1 MDESLRHNNPTPRL
15 RANFLSKLL
24 YWWMNPIFKIGNKRR
39 LEEDDMY
46 NITHDEGSKYLGDEL
61 EREWQKET
69 QKYQDS
75 GKNPSLIKPLFRI
88 FGYTYILYG
97 ILLLFEEVTIIIQP
111 ILLSG
116 LIRYFTTDSPVS
128 KAESYMYAGGVGFCA
143 FILAF
148 THHPYYLG
156 VQMIAVRMKI
166 ACSSLIYKKSLRL
179 SSEGRRQTTTGQIV
193 NLLAND
199 VTTFNQLMTR
209 LHFAWIG
216 PGEVIAVLV
225 ILWLQIGPPAI
236 AGFLMIILMA
246 PLLQLTGKL
255 ISKYRKTSSEYRD
268 KCIHLVTE
276 IVVAIRVIKL
286 YCWEKPL
293 GDLLRN
299 ERKLEVDEQRK
310 LLHIHIVQETLKLVS
325 KLLFLLP
332 VVVWMMLASIDLR
345 ASSIF
350 LAIRICE
357 HVGFTVM
364 RRMVRAYTLTVQTKV
379 SLSRIQEFL
388 LLDEK
393 NGGTKSMPVHNRQA
407 ETCYVNFNIKSAKLE
422 RDCDRL
428 TLKDVSASV
437 RTGKLLTII
446 GPVGAGKS
454 SILLTILKELP
465 EVYGEVNVSGRV
477 AYTSQEPWVFS
488 GTVRQ
493 NITFGNEFDS
503 AIYNRILR
511 ACALDRDISVM
522 PNGDQTLIGDRG
534 VILSGGQKSRV
545 SLARTLYTDADIYLL
560 DDPLSAVD
568 SIIGQHIFENVI
580 QGLLNGKAVV
590 LVTHQL
596 QFLRFSD
603 EIIYLKEGKIVGKGT
618 YQELSPVIK
627 QHHRSNEQSE
637 IYCETHAQQDTGSCR
652 QRNRHEEDLPKSE
665 IILSPTSIRPDF
677 KSEPVGVPVGEERRE
692 KTVKAT
698 TYSHYLKAG
707 AGLPTILI
715 MIMAFLAAQ
724 GSYVFCDW
732 WLSYWTN
739 QEEDK
744 YAAMARDADL
754 SLNGVNNTHVMIPRV
769 DTQFNIAIFSVIT
782 GGVFIFGLLRALIFF
797 KVALDASRNLHNSMF
812 DSVLG
817 TRIGFFYANEAT
829 GRVLNR
835 FSKDIRQLDDTLPK
849 TFFEFLQSA
858 LVVLGVIIVAG
869 MAVPWVYI
877 ALLPLT
883 VVIVLLRRY
892 YVKTAN
898 HIRRLEST
906 TQSPVSGHVAVTQE
920 GICTI
925 RAFGMQNKMIEKY
938 DYLQNL
944 HTETTIIFLTS
955 ARWFAIRLDLLC
967 ALFVNAVSF
976 SCVLTADRLNAGS
989 VGLSIT
995 YAMSLMAQF
1004 QWCVRQS
1011 AEVENQMV
1019 AVERILEYIKLL
1031 PESNEGSAP
1040 PPQWPKTGEIT
1051 MQGASLRYSSELPNV
1066 LKDLSFTIR
1075 DREKVGIVGRTGAGK
1090 SSLIAMLFRLVEPT
1104 GSIMIDNVNIQ
1115 ETGIYDLRRSISIIP
1130 QDPVLFTGPL
1140 RRNID
1145 RFGDY
1150 EDEEIWNALDEVQ
1163 LKRKIKELP
1172 LGLDTEVSEGGSNF
1186 SVGERQLICLTRAI
1200 LRDTK
1205 IIVID
1210 EATANVDSSTDEVIQ
1225 RVIRLKFRGC
1235 TVLTIAHR
1243 LLTVMDCDRILVL
1256 DDGNVVEFDVP
1267 FLLLQNTNSLLR
1279 KMVEETGEKMTS
1291 YLFKAAESAYDRKEP
1306 AHVDKNILLQR
1317 PKEEQSISDEDQEP
1331 NGVLSQRSSE
1341 ENIVLETSK

>member
-1 MDESLRHNNPTPRL
+1 MDGSPRCNNPTPRL
-15 RANFLSKLL
+15 RANVFSKLT
-24 YWWMNPIFKIGNKRR
+24 YWWMNPIFKKGYTRR

-46 NITHDEGSKYLGDEL
+46 NVTRDEDSKYLGDEL

-69 QKYQDS
+69 RRYQDS
-75 GKNPSLIKPLFRI
+75 GKNPCLFKSLFRT
-88 FGYTYILYG
+88 FGFSYILYG
-97 ILLLFEEVTIIIQP
+97 ILLLFEEATIIIQP

-116 LIRYFTTDSPVS
+116 LIRYFTADSPVS
-128 KAESYMYAGGVGFCA
+128 NADSYMYAGGVGFCA
-143 FILAF
+143 IILAF

-156 VQMIAVRMKI
+156 VQMIGIRMKV
-166 ACSSLIYKKSLRL
+166 ACSSLIYKKSQRL
-179 SSEGRRQTTTGQIV
+179 SSEGRRQTTTGKIV
-193 NLLAND
+193 NFLAND
-199 VTTFNQLMTR
+199 VRNFSQLMTM
-209 LHFAWIG
+209 LHFVWIG
-216 PGEVIAVLV
+216 PCEVIAVLV

-236 AGFLMIILMA
+236 AGFLVIFLMA
-246 PLLQLTGKL
+246 PLLHLIGKL

-268 KCIHLVTE
+268 KRIHLVNE
-276 IVVAIRVIKL
+276 FIKAIRVIKL

-293 GDLLRN
+293 GDLLRK
-299 ERKLEVDEQRK
+299 ERRLEVDEQRK
-310 LLHIHIVQETLKLVS
+310 LLHIHLVQDTLTFVS

-345 ASSIF
+345 ASTVF
-350 LAIRICE
+350 MAIRIYD
-357 HVGFTVM
+357 HAGLTVL
-364 RRMVRAYTLTVQTKV
+364 RRMVRAYTLAIQTKV
-379 SLSRIQEFL
+379 SLSRIQKFL
-388 LLDEK
+388 LLDEIF
-393 NGGTKSMPVHNRQA
+393 GGTESVTDRNTQ
-407 ETCYVNFNIKSAKLE
+407 EEECYVDFNIKSAKWE

-428 TLKDVSASV
+428 TLKDVSARV
-437 RTGKLLTII
+437 KTGKMLTII

-465 EVYGEVNVSGRV
+465 EVDGEINVSGRV
-477 AYTSQEPWVFS
+477 AYASQEPWVFS
-488 GTVRQ
+488 GTVQQ
-493 NITFGNEFDS
+493 NITFGNEFDRPK
-503 AIYNRILR
+503 YNRILK

-522 PNGDQTLIGDRG
+522 PNGDETLIGDRG

-545 SLARTLYTDADIYLL
+545 SLARALYTDADIYLL

-568 SIIGQHIFENVI
+568 SIVGQHIFENVI
-580 QGLLNGKAVV
+580 QGILKGKAIV

-603 EIIYLKEGKIVGKGT
+603 EIIDLNEGKMVGKGT

-627 QHHRSNEQSE
+627 QYNKSNEQSE
-637 IYCETHAQQDTGSCR
+637 SHCETHARQDTGSRR
-652 QRNRHEEDLPKSE
+652 QHDRHEEDLPDSE
-665 IILSPTSIRPDF
+665 IIRRSKLSLTSISPDF
-677 KSEPVGVPVGEERRE
+677 KPEPVQVPLEEERRE

-698 TYSHYLKAG
+698 TYSHYFKAG
-707 AGLPTILI
+707 AGLFPIIIMTI
-715 MIMAFLAAQ
+715 AFLATQ
-724 GSYVFCDW
+724 GSYIFCDW

-754 SLNGVNNTHVMIPRV
+754 SLNGVNKTHVMIPRV

-782 GGVFIFGLLRALIFF
+782 GGVFIFGLLRALMFF
-797 KVALDASRNLHNSMF
+797 KVALDASQNLHNSMF
-812 DSVLG
+812 DSVLR
-817 TRIGFFYANEAT
+817 TRIGFFDANQAT
-829 GRVLNR
+829 GRILNR
-835 FSKDIRQLDDTLPK
+835 FSKDIRQLDDSLPK
-849 TFFEFLQSA
+849 TFFEFLQCA
-858 LVVLGVIIVAG
+858 LIVLGVIIVAG

-883 VVIVLLRRY
+883 VVFVLLRRY

-898 HIRRLEST
+898 HIRRLQST
-906 TQSPVSGHVAVTQE
+906 TLSPVSGHVAVTQE

-925 RAFGMQNKMIEKY
+925 RAFGVQKKMIEKY

-944 HTETTIIFLTS
+944 HTQTTIMSLTS
-955 ARWFAIRLDLLC
+955 ARWFAVRLDLLC

-976 SCVLTADRLNAGS
+976 SCVLTADRLNAGL

-995 YAMSLMAQF
+995 YTMSLMALF

-1011 AEVENQMV
+1011 AEVENQMI
-1019 AVERILEYIKLL
+1019 AVERILEYKKLL
-1031 PESNEGSAP
+1031 PEPTEGSAP
-1040 PPQWPKTGEIT
+1040 PPKWPKTGEIT
-1051 MQGASLRYSSELPNV
+1051 VQGVSLRYSSELPNV

-1090 SSLIAMLFRLVEPT
+1090 SSLVTMLFRLVEPT

-1115 ETGIYDLRRSISIIP
+1115 EIGVHDLRKSISIIL
-1130 QDPVLFTGPL
+1130 QEPVLFTGPL
-1140 RRNID
+1140 RKNID

-1150 EDEEIWNALDEVQ
+1150 EDGEIWNALDEVQ
-1163 LKRKIKELP
+1163 LKRKIEELP
-1172 LGLDTEVSEGGSNF
+1172 QGLDTEVSEGGSNF
-1186 SVGERQLICLTRAI
+1186 SVGERQLICLARAI

-1210 EATANVDSSTDEVIQ
+1210 EATANVDCSTDEVIQ
-1225 RVIRLKFRGC
+1225 HVIRLKFRGC

-1279 KMVEETGEKMTS
+1279 KMVAETGEKMAS
-1291 YLFKAAESAYDRKEP
+1291 YLFKTAKSAYDRNEP
-1306 AHVDKNILLQR
+1306 AHA
-1317 PKEEQSISDEDQEP
+1317 DEDQESDD
-1331 NGVLSQRSSE
+1331 VLFQRSTE
-1341 ENIVLETSK
+1341 ENIVLETSQEVDENTSLL